1 VAQVTVGSHITRGF
15 SVLICKA
22 VMSKIN
28 DTNRFETIVSAVL
41 RNGMSVATASL
52 VIGLLFW
59 MFGLFNVVSAGL
71 LHAGLIIVVGMPTLR
86 ALLAFSRFL
95 RTGEW
100 SFVAITAGVFAML
113 VTSLVLA
120 F

>member
-1 VAQVTVGSHITRGF
+1 MAQASVGSHIARGV
-15 SVLICKA
+15 SVLICKT
-22 VMSKIN
+22 VMPKIN

-41 RNGMSVATASL
+41 RNGMSLATASL

-59 MFGLFNVVSAGL
+59 MFGLCNVVSAGL

-86 ALLAFSRFL
+86 ALLAFNRFL
-95 RTGEW
+95 RAGEW
-100 SFVAITAGVFAML
+100 PFVAITAGVFAML

>member
-1 VAQVTVGSHITRGF
+1 
-15 SVLICKA
+15 
-22 VMSKIN
+22 
-28 DTNRFETIVSAVL
+28 
-41 RNGMSVATASL
+41 
-52 VIGLLFW
+52 
-59 MFGLFNVVSAGL
+59 VVSAGL

-95 RTGEW
+95 RAGEW

>member
-1 VAQVTVGSHITRGF
+1 MAQVSVRTHITGGF
-15 SVLICKA
+15 SVLVCKT
-22 VMSKIN
+22 VMPKIN
-28 DTNRFETIVSAVL
+28 DTNRFDTIVSAVL

-71 LHAGLIIVVGMPTLR
+71 LHAGLLIVVGMPALR

-95 RTGEW
+95 RAGEW
-100 SFVAITAGVFAML
+100 PFVAITAGVFAML